1 MKLQQLRYI
10 VEVMHRGLNVSEAA
24 EALYTSQPGVSK
36 QIKLLEDEL
45 GVMIFERSGKRFTG
59 ITEPGRAVV
68 ERAERIL
75 REAENLVRLGRDY
88 AGGETGSL
96 TVAATHTQA
105 RYVMPSA
112 VREFMARH
120 PNIQLLLRQG
130 TPSQIADWVEN
141 GDADIGI
148 ATEVLNDRPG
158 LVSLPVCQWL
168 HCAIVA
174 QDHPITKIHP
184 LSLIELAR
192 WPLITYNPDLTGRSR
207 ITQAFA
213 RQNLEPN
220 VVLTALDADVIKT
233 YVGMGL
239 GIGIIA
245 EMAFDPQRDTG
256 LIALPVGH
264 LFESSTT
271 RMALRRGIFPRRF
284 EYDFIHLFA
293 PLLDKWV
300 VDSALQGD
308 REKETYQV

>member
-68 ERAERIL
+68 ERAEHIL
-75 REAENLVRLGRDY
+75 REAENLIRLGQDY

-130 TPSQIADWVEN
+130 TPSQIADWVEK

-168 HCAIVA
+168 HCAIVV
-174 QDHPITKIHP
+174 QDHPITKIRP

-207 ITQAFA
+207 ITQAFT

-239 GIGIIA
+239 GIGIID

-256 LIALPVGH
+256 LTALSVGH
-264 LFESSTT
+264 LFESATT

-308 REKETYQV
+308 RDKDSYQV